1 MNIGRCT
8 LGYKTVNHIKQFSV
22 NNWQFAMQQSNN

>member
-1 MNIGRCT
+1 MHIGRCI
-8 LGYKTVNHIKQFSV
+8 LDLAVNHIKQFSV